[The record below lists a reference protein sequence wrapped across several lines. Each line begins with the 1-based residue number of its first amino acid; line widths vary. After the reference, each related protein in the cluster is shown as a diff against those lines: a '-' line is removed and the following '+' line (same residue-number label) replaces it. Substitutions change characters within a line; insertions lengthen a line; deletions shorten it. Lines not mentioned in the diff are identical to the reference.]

1 MVGGIYNLT
10 ASEAIARLRAAEFS
24 SLKLAQ
30 ACLGR
35 IGQREPVVA
44 AWQYL
49 DADQVVA
56 QAIACD
62 HAQADGASLGALH
75 GIPVAIKD
83 ICATADMPT
92 GWGTPIHAG
101 QQLNYDAAVVER
113 LRAAGAIIM
122 GKTVSTEY
130 ALARAGKTKNPHN
143 PSHTPGGSSSGSAA
157 AVADRM
163 VPVAIGTQTGGSVLR
178 PAAYCGVLGFKPSFG
193 AISRF
198 GVMPVC
204 RDLDHMGVFARSLA
218 DIVLLCSV
226 LMGADGRDPDCW
238 GADGWGM
245 GSPSDLPK
253 LGRSPR
259 IGFVRTSAWH
269 EVEAEAQAALV
280 DSLELLTEA
289 GATVAEVSMPST
301 WDEYLATID
310 VLMACGAA
318 VNHGGD
324 YDRHGEALSPQ
335 LRQVIER
342 GRAYGSLAYSA
353 ARQAVVDY
361 SIALAPLWAEYDA
374 LITPVTT
381 GPAPEGLHNTGS
393 FKFCGPWTLLGGP
406 ALSIPVGRAKNQLP
420 LAIQLVGARGADGH
434 LLAVAN
440 WVMAQL
446 GDAWRLE
453 PPA

>member
-1 MVGGIYNLT
+1 MTLYNLT
-10 ASEAIARLRAAEFS
+10 ASEAIAQFSNSRLS
-24 SLKLAQ
+24 SVELAQ
-30 ACLGR
+30 ACLAR
-35 IGQREPVVA
+35 IDQRETKVG

-49 DADQVVA
+49 NPNQVVE
-56 QAIACD
+56 QALTCD
-62 HAQADGASLGALH
+62 RRRAAGVALGPLH

-113 LRAAGAIIM
+113 LRAAGAVIM

-130 ALARAGKTKNPHN
+130 ALARAGKTTNPHHPN
-143 PSHTPGGSSSGSAA
+143 HTPGGSSSGSAA

-163 VPVAIGTQTGGSVLR
+163 VPLALGSQTGGSVLR

-204 RDLDHMGVFARSLA
+204 RDLDHVGVFARSLA
-218 DIVLLCSV
+218 DIALLCSV
-226 LMGADGRDPDCW
+226 LIGPDGRDPDCT
-238 GADGWGM
+238 AAEM
-245 GSPSDLPK
+245 LPHLTP

-259 IGFVRTSAWH
+259 LGLVRTSAWP
-269 EVEAEAQAALV
+269 EVDPEAQATLV
-280 DSLELLTEA
+280 NSGERLAQA
-289 GATVAEVSMPST
+289 GAKVTEVAMPSP
-301 WDEYLATID
+301 WGDYLATID

-318 VNHGGD
+318 VNRGQD
-324 YDRHGEALSPQ
+324 YDRHGQALSLQ

-342 GRAYGSLAYSA
+342 GRRYGNLAYGA

-361 SIALAPLWAEYDA
+361 SAALTPVWAEVDA
-374 LITPVTT
+374 LITPVIT
-381 GPAPEGLHNTGS
+381 GPAPVGLDNTGS
-393 FKFCGPWTLLGGP
+393 FKFCGPWTLLGLP
-406 ALSIPVGRAKNQLP
+406 ALSIPVGRAENTLP
-420 LAIQLVGARGADGH
+420 LAIQLVGPRGADGA
-434 LLAVAN
+434 LLALAD

-446 GDAWRLE
+446 GDACHLV
-453 PPA
+453 PPT